1 MNASSRHSPPRAGTR
16 NAPAAAGPADATQLA
31 SLLRPVVTAAGLDL
45 ENVRITAVGRRRLL
59 KVVVDGDGGVTLDA
73 ITEVSRALS
82 AELDANGAMGEA
94 PYTLEV
100 SSPGAE
106 RPLTEP
112 RHWRRAAGRRVRVPL
127 AGRSRAGDT
136 PKGPAA
142 VEGRVL
148 TASETGVVLEVAG
161 QRREFGYAELGP
173 GKILLEFGHVTGD
186 ADGGDSDGH

>member
-1 MNASSRHSPPRAGTR
+1 
-16 NAPAAAGPADATQLA
+16 
-31 SLLRPVVTAAGLDL
+31 LLRPVVTAAGLDL

-161 QRREFGYAELGP
+161 QRREFGYAELGQ
-173 GKILLEFGHVTGD
+173 GKILLEFGHATAD

>member
-1 MNASSRHSPPRAGTR
+1 
-16 NAPAAAGPADATQLA
+16 
-31 SLLRPVVTAAGLDL
+31 LLRPVVTAAGLDL

-112 RHWRRAAGRRVRVPL
+112 RHWRRAAGRRVLVPL

-173 GKILLEFGHVTGD
+173 GKILLEFGHVTAD

>member
-1 MNASSRHSPPRAGTR
+1 MSGGSRHVAAHPERLAGLLEPVVSAAGLELESVRVGRAGR
-16 NAPAAAGPADATQLA
+16 R
-31 SLLRPVVTAAGLDL
+31 SLLR
-45 ENVRITAVGRRRLL
+45 
-59 KVVVDGDGGVTLDA
+59 VVVDAEQGVSLDDIA
-73 ITEVSRALS
+73 LVSRAV
-82 AELDANGAMGEA
+82 AAKVDAGDLMGPG

-127 AGRSRAGDT
+127 AGRARAGDT

-148 TASETGVVLEVAG
+148 TASETGVVLDVAG
-161 QRREFGYAELGP
+161 QRREFSYAELGP
-173 GKILLEFGHVTGD
+173 GKILLEFGHAAAD

>member
-1 MNASSRHSPPRAGTR
+1 MNASSRHSPPRAGMR
-16 NAPAAAGPADATQLA
+16 SAPAAAGPADATQLA

-127 AGRSRAGDT
+127 AGRTRGGDT

-148 TASETGVVLEVAG
+148 TASETGVVLDVAG
-161 QRREFGYAELGP
+161 QRREFSYAELGP
-173 GKILLEFGHVTGD
+173 GKILLEFGHAAAD

>member
-112 RHWRRAAGRRVRVPL
+112 RHWRRAAGRRVLVPL

-161 QRREFGYAELGP
+161 QRREFGYAELGQ
-173 GKILLEFGHVTGD
+173 GKILLEFGHVTAN

>member
-1 MNASSRHSPPRAGTR
+1 MNASSRHSPPRAGVR
-16 NAPAAAGPADATQLA
+16 SAPAAAGPADASQLA

-45 ENVRITAVGRRRLL
+45 ENVRITAAGRRRLL
-59 KVVVDGDGGVTLDA
+59 RVIVDGDGGVTLDT

-127 AGRSRAGDT
+127 RGRGRSGDT

-142 VEGRVL
+142 IEGRVL
-148 TASETGVVLEVAG
+148 TTSETGVVLDVAG
-161 QRREFGYAELGP
+161 QRREFGYAELGQ
-173 GKILLEFGHVTGD
+173 GKILLEFGHVTAE

>member
-1 MNASSRHSPPRAGTR
+1 MNASSRHSPPRAGIR

-161 QRREFGYAELGP
+161 RRREFGYAELGP
-173 GKILLEFGHVTGD
+173 GKILLEFGHVTAD

>member
-1 MNASSRHSPPRAGTR
+1 MNASSRHSPPRSGVRST
-16 NAPAAAGPADATQLA
+16 PAAAGPADASQLA
-31 SLLRPVVTAAGLDL
+31 SLLRPAVTAAGLDL

-59 KVVVDGDGGVTLDA
+59 KIIVDGDGGVTLDK

-112 RHWRRAAGRRVRVPL
+112 RHWRRAAGRLVRAPL
-127 AGRSRAGDT
+127 AGRGRGSDAGS
-136 PKGPAA
+136 GPAA
-142 VEGRVL
+142 VEGRVM
-148 TASETGVVLEVAG
+148 TASDTGVVLDVAG

-173 GKILLEFGHVTGD
+173 GKILLEFGHVTAD
-186 ADGGDSDGH
+186 SDGGDSDGH

>member
-1 MNASSRHSPPRAGTR
+1 MNASSRHSPPRAGVR
-16 NAPAAAGPADATQLA
+16 SAPAAAGPADASQLA
-31 SLLRPVVTAAGLDL
+31 ILLRPVVTAAGLDL
-45 ENVRITAVGRRRLL
+45 ENVRITAAGRRRLL
-59 KVVVDGDGGVTLDA
+59 RVIVDGDGGVTLDT

-127 AGRSRAGDT
+127 RGRGRSGDT
-136 PKGPAA
+136 PKAPAA

-148 TASETGVVLEVAG
+148 TASETGVVIDVAG
-161 QRREFGYAELGP
+161 QRREFGYAELGQ
-173 GKILLEFGHVTGD
+173 GKILLEFGHVTAE

>member
-1 MNASSRHSPPRAGTR
+1 MNASSRHSPSRAGTR
-16 NAPAAAGPADATQLA
+16 TTPAAAGPADATRLA
-31 SLLRPVVTAAGLDL
+31 SVLRPVVTAAGLDL

-82 AELDANGAMGEA
+82 AELDASGAMGEA

-112 RHWRRAAGRRVRVPL
+112 RHWRRAAGRLVRVPL
-127 AGRSRAGDT
+127 AGRARAGDT

-173 GKILLEFGHVTGD
+173 GKVLLEFGHVE